1 MNQTRITFHDGNSI
15 PQLGYGV
22 GFVQQHETPE
32 LVRNAIEQ
40 GFRHVDTAR
49 GYRNEA
55 EVGEGIRASGVKR
68 EEIFVTNKLWCEF
81 QGYEATLASFDETL
95 KAMGLDYLDLYLI
108 HWPNPAD
115 NLYVDT
121 WKAMIKLQKDGLIR
135 SIGVSNFAPEHIDR
149 LVDETGVKP
158 VINQVELHPRFQQK
172 ALRTLMAERGIV
184 TEAWGPLAHGI
195 ELLNDPVLVE
205 LAKKHGRSPAQIVI
219 RWHLQNGVVVIPR
232 SEKVEWMRE
241 NLQTFDFALDDADM
255 AAIGTL
261 DRPSETSSAA
271 PYSTLKERM
280 AGVAAVMEKIRAAAA
295 LAQ

>member
-1 MNQTRITFHDGNSI
+1 MTQPHITFHDGNSI

-22 GFVQQHETPE
+22 GFVQQHETAG
-32 LVRNAIEQ
+32 LVRTALEQ

-55 EVGEGIRASGVKR
+55 EVGEGLRTSGVKR
-68 EEIFVTNKLWCEF
+68 EEVFVTNKLWCEF
-81 QGYEATLASFDETL
+81 QGYESTLASFHESL
-95 KAMGLDYLDLYLI
+95 KNMGLDYLDLYLI
-108 HWPNPAD
+108 HWPNPGED
-115 NLYVDT
+115 RYVDT
-121 WKAMIKLQKDGLIR
+121 WKAMIKLQQDGLIR
-135 SIGVSNFAPEHIDR
+135 SIGVSNFAPEHIER

-158 VINQVELHPRFQQK
+158 VINQVELHPRFQQR
-172 ALRTLMAERGIV
+172 ALRAVMAERGIV
-184 TEAWGPLAHGI
+184 TEAWGPLMHGL
-195 ELLNDPVLVE
+195 ELLKEPILIE

-241 NLQTFDFALDDADM
+241 NLETFDFALDEADM

-271 PYSTLKERM
+271 PYSSLKERM
-280 AGVAAVMEKIRAAAA
+280 AAVAAVMEKIRAAAPA
-295 LAQ
+295 S